1 MKHKKQDK
9 DERTR
14 REGGK
19 MKKIKK
25 EKDWKKTRKEIMTKI
40 SDIGFIM
47 MTPLYMLSDVISW
60 LEERTEEEKGRWT
73 KKDTILSIIS
83 AIASIITSV
92 LVVRSCTG

>member
-1 MKHKKQDK
+1 
-9 DERTR
+9 
-14 REGGK
+14 

-73 KKDTILSIIS
+73 KKDTISSIIS